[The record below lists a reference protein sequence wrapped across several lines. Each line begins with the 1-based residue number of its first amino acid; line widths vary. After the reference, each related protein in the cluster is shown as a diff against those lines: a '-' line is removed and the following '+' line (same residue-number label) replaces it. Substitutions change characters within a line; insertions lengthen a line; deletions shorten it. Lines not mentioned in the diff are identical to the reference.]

1 MLQREHLSS
10 SKDSKQAIR
19 RRYLAHRIQEARTP
33 VEGGELLCFLAG
45 ASFTSPSALSFCPS
59 CDAHLP
65 RLVPEPMYGGSCYE
79 TASAGCSMYS
89 DLPVPGA
96 TGRSRM
102 KVRTPR
108 GQMQPLKAPCLP
120 GGPSVQCC
128 AHLRTTTSGRRT
140 HRSAVCAR
148 SARRA
153 AAQVAPDTG
162 TSAQAHTPGSRE
174 RLQSRAPAASR
185 FPPAT

>member
-10 SKDSKQAIR
+10 SKDSKQVLR
-19 RRYLAHRIQEARTP
+19 RRYLAHP
-33 VEGGELLCFLAG
+33 
-45 ASFTSPSALSFCPS
+45 FCPS

-65 RLVPEPMYGGSCYE
+65 RLVPEPMNPGSCYE

-89 DLPVPGA
+89 DLPVPGV

-108 GQMQPLKAPCLP
+108 GQMQPLKAPCLS
-120 GGPSVQCC
+120 GGPSMPCC
-128 AHLRTTTSGRRT
+128 AHLRPTTSGRRT

-148 SARRA
+148 SARAGQLRKLSRTQA
-153 AAQVAPDTG
+153 LLRKHTHPGPERVYRRGSSRRLPF
-162 TSAQAHTPGSRE
+162 SACHLSG
-174 RLQSRAPAASR
+174 
-185 FPPAT
+185 F